1 MSSDE
6 NMKNEDGEIP
16 SFVSNRNES
25 NDIDDDTKTD
35 VLGSNP
41 IETIDTKQQDYDQK
55 ESLPD
60 ISSEISKV
68 VDEKLNIISESAKE
82 NVTNSSTLESESK
95 SDIQEDEPIS
105 SDTNPITENQ
115 KNVMKK
121 QKVHCIAVGN
131 APLMKKSKFLIS
143 SNESFGIFQKRLEK
157 MLKLP
162 TGSSLFMYIHQSFV
176 PSPDDLVGDLGD
188 LFGVNSEL
196 KIHYSLQ
203 EAWG

>member
-1 MSSDE
+1 MSNDE
-6 NMKNEDGEIP
+6 NMKKEDGEIT
-16 SFVSNRNES
+16 SIVSHGNEP
-25 NDIDDDTKTD
+25 NDTDDDTSTD
-35 VLGSNP
+35 VLGNNP
-41 IETIDTKQQDYDQK
+41 IEKIDTKQQDSDQMQ
-55 ESLPD
+55 SLPD
-60 ISSEISKV
+60 ISSEMSKV
-68 VDEKLNIISESAKE
+68 VDEKLNIVSESPIE
-82 NVTNSSTLESESK
+82 HVTNILESESK
-95 SDIQEDEPIS
+95 SDIQEDEPLS
-105 SDTNPITENQ
+105 SDKNPIIESQEYMT
-115 KNVMKK
+115 KK

-188 LFGVNSEL
+188 LFGVNNEL